1 MLLKLDRNKMRCVLL
16 CDTQTGS
23 AFGGYTVM
31 VGKHALCYTITVGK
45 HALCYTINVFYS
57 KIHTAGA
64 KFTVSLSSSRYE
76 CYTEENH
83 KERKCNAQVTNLQ

>member
-31 VGKHALCYTITVGK
+31 VGKHALCAT
-45 HALCYTINVFYS
+45 
-57 KIHTAGA
+57 
-64 KFTVSLSSSRYE
+64 
-76 CYTEENH
+76 
-83 KERKCNAQVTNLQ
+83 Q